1 MANIVEYVFSLKDN
15 ASSKMVKVAV
25 TASNLSQKLMGV
37 SAHGMALGTNLN
49 KLGASV
55 SSLSTRIEE
64 LRRKRD
70 LMPAS
75 EISKIRAINS
85 EMKRLEKQINKM
97 QTLNGS
103 WLKTKTKEAFASIPG
118 AGFITN
124 PIVAIS
130 AGLGFAAKKGMDNEL
145 QKQNI
150 LTLMQGDVKGADKLF
165 GQISD
170 YGKKTVYDKAG
181 LIESQKLMMSFGL
194 SSDFAFDK
202 LKQIGD
208 IAMGD
213 ATRMQSLSLA
223 FSQATSTGKLMGQDL
238 MQMINAGFNP
248 LQVISEKTGE
258 SMDSL
263 KRKMSRGE
271 ISAEMLSQA
280 FQWATEAGGR
290 FYKGAEKAGETL
302 SGRINQMMDSLSE
315 MALSVFSSIAP
326 ILRPLVSFATKV
338 FDIVGGGITWLVDKF
353 KEGNPIII
361 GFATAVGVLTASI
374 GAYKLIMG
382 IATFFQNG
390 FTLAVWLTNFA
401 FLANPIFVVITAVSA
416 LTAGV
421 VIAWKKFEWFR
432 ATIYGV
438 WEVMKGFGKIIKDF
452 VIDRIKGLL
461 EGIGAMGKAI
471 SLLFSGEFTK
481 AWEVAKKATKDIAGI
496 NAVQKATSSVHG
508 LGDAYRLGVNKG
520 KESFKADKKDKEASS
535 TNIAKTNTTIL
546 EDIKKNTS
554 HNRGISNE
562 NTRDITSGGPKVVN
576 ITLGK
581 FLDNINIYPQ
591 TLQDGT
597 SDIESRIL
605 EMFGRVVVQ
614 GGYVQ

>member
-326 ILRPLVSFATKV
+326 ILQPLVSFATKV

-496 NAVQKATSSVHG
+496 NAVQNATSSVHG

-520 KESFKADKKDKEASS
+520 KESFRADKKDKEASS

-591 TLQDGT
+591 TLQEGT

-614 GGYVQ
+614 GGYAQ

>member
-37 SAHGMALGTNLN
+37 STHGMALGTNLN

-70 LMPAS
+70 LMPVG

-85 EMKRLEKQINKM
+85 EMKRLERQINKM

-496 NAVQKATSSVHG
+496 NAVQNATSSVHG

-520 KESFKADKKDKEASS
+520 KESFRADKKDKEASS

-591 TLQDGT
+591 TLQEGT

-605 EMFGRVVVQ
+605 EMFGRVVLQ
-614 GGYVQ
+614 GGYAQ